1 LPAPFDV
8 DLCTLQPP
16 EGISVDR
23 SDTPIVYLFMENMEN
38 AKLYE
43 FSTKGGPSARGLIG
57 ALVPLF
63 IVATGF
69 WFWTAA
75 AAFAD
80 DKSSRGK
87 DQSLSHVEGEKTKNS
102 NATDKCTVC
111 HNPHNFHEISIPCDQ
126 VDKFLNNHPGDFRGR
141 CTVTPHT
148 SR

>member
-1 LPAPFDV
+1 
-8 DLCTLQPP
+8 
-16 EGISVDR
+16 
-23 SDTPIVYLFMENMEN
+23 MENMEN
-38 AKLYE
+38 AKVYE

-80 DKSSRGK
+80 DKSS
-87 DQSLSHVEGEKTKNS
+87 
-102 NATDKCTVC
+102 NAKDKCTVC